1 MNYVLAHEKLH
12 SIRQDHLLIH
22 WTHLTYD
29 QQQHLLEQIHA
40 LDLKVFHAQKD
51 LLSHKQPK
59 TPTFEPFSNYG
70 NAGGNPDSLEIGS
83 ELLSK
88 GEVGCLIVAGGQGT
102 RLRINGPKGM
112 FPVTLIKKKSLFELL
127 AHKVIA
133 AGNLAGKQLPIAIMT
148 SPANHDQTIDFFTTH
163 KYFGLKPEQVH
174 FFQQAVLPML
184 DNKGNLF
191 LETPFSIAEGPDG
204 NGSALSEFVKKGIW
218 EKWSKKGIK
227 YVNFIQIDN
236 ALADPFDGELVGY
249 HYLHQADVTLKCT
262 ERNSPTENVGMIV
275 SVDGKPQVVEYTEMD
290 PQERAS
296 ALHRCANLSMFC
308 LSMGFIKSLEH
319 FQMPLHLAH
328 KSVKYLDKHGLTE
341 QATEPN
347 AWKYE
352 KFIFDILPAAKKVE
366 ALLYPREHCFA
377 PLKNLSGRDSLITVQ
392 ESLQN
397 RDREIFAA
405 VTGSELSTKHFELA
419 QDFYYPTNDLLRK
432 WLGKELPDKDYIEP

>member
-22 WTHLTYD
+22 WTHLTND

-40 LDLKVFHAQKD
+40 LDLKVFHTQKE
-51 LLSHKQPK
+51 LLQHKQPD
-59 TPTFEPFSNYG
+59 TLSYEPFSSYG
-70 NAGGNPDSLEIGS
+70 YAGGNPDSFELGK
-83 ELLSK
+83 ELLSM

-112 FPVTLIKKKSLFELL
+112 FPVTLMKKKSLFALL

-133 AGNLAGKQLPIAIMT
+133 AEKLTINQLPIAIMT
-148 SPANHDQTIDFFTTH
+148 SPANHDQTVDFFKSH
-163 KYFGLKPEQVH
+163 NFFGLKSEQVS
-174 FFQQAVLPML
+174 FFQQAVLPAL

-191 LETPFSIAEGPDG
+191 LETISSIAEGPDG
-204 NGSALSEFVKKGIW
+204 NGSALSEFIKKGIW

-227 YVNFIQIDN
+227 SVNFIQVDN
-236 ALADPFDGELVGY
+236 ALADPFDAELIGY
-249 HYLHQADVTLKCT
+249 HHLHQADVTIKCT
-262 ERNSPTENVGMIV
+262 ERNSPSENVGMIV
-275 SVDGKPQVVEYTEMD
+275 SVNGKPQVVEYTEMN

-296 ALHRCANLSMFC
+296 SLHRCANLSMFC
-308 LSMGFIKSLEH
+308 LSMKFIKSLEH
-319 FQMPLHLAH
+319 YQMPLHLAH
-328 KSVKYLDKHGLTE
+328 KSVRYLDKHGLTE
-341 QATEPN
+341 QAPEPN

-377 PLKNLSGRDSLITVQ
+377 PLKNLSGKDSLATVQ

-397 RDREIFAA
+397 RDREIFASI
-405 VTGSELSTKHFELA
+405 TGNEPATKHFELA
-419 QDFYYPTNDLLRK
+419 QDFYYPTKELLKK